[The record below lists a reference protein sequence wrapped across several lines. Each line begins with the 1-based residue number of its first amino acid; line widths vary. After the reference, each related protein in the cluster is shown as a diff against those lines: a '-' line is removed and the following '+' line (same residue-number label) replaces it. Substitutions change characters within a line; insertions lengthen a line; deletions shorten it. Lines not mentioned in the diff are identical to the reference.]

1 MADEESKNDCEIA
14 EKLSAKA
21 VQECLVGLGEPSPQW
36 AEALEKAFSISPQL
50 VNAKV
55 VFDNLNISVIL
66 DHSFPE
72 KEYTEILNS
81 ISNTFPQ
88 SLFCLL

>member
-1 MADEESKNDCEIA
+1 MADEESKNRIAKIA
-14 EKLSAKA
+14 EKLSARA

-36 AEALEKAFSISPQL
+36 AEAVEKAFSISPRL
-50 VNAKV
+50 LNAKV

-81 ISNTFPQ
+81 I
-88 SLFCLL
+88 